1 VLRAGRATD
10 FGVAGSTIAIM
21 VILMMFLFPLLSRP
35 AEPPETVVRKPA
47 GVALQTTAAPVK
59 PAVAAE
65 APQPPLAEDP
75 HRQVLLETSLG
86 LTLIV
91 GAALIAMAL
100 GSRGRPS

>member
-10 FGVAGSTIAIM
+10 LGVAGSTIAVM
-21 VILMMFLFPLLSRP
+21 AILMMFLFPFLSRST
-35 AEPPETVVRKPA
+35 ETGARKPPGA
-47 GVALQTTAAPVK
+47 SLPAAAAPVK

-65 APQPPLAEDP
+65 APQPALAEDS
-75 HRQVLLETSLG
+75 HRRVLLETSLG

-100 GSRGRPS
+100 GSRGRPN